1 MQGQRKPGAIAS
13 ARASGDGAMGVPTV
27 PSPVADWGRVAS
39 GDGAMGV
46 PTVPSPVADRGR
58 VGRAWAGRRG
68 QWRVW
73 REGWRAEHGER
84 KKDTQENSKGA
95 IRAIRR
101 RALAD
106 SWRRSRHSPTFGED
120 CVALTSG
127 MFLDPFFASTHL
139 QYQSP
144 VSISSMDCRSRDRR
158 AEIGTNSASTASR
171 PR

>member
-1 MQGQRKPGAIAS
+1 MIPQLQGQRTPGAIAS
-13 ARASGDGAMGVPTV
+13 ARASGDGATGVPTV
-27 PSPVADWGRVAS
+27 PSPVADWGRAAS

-95 IRAIRR
+95 Q
-101 RALAD
+101 ALWGKGIAGA
-106 SWRRSRHSPTFGED
+106 RHLWVGGRNGLLKPDFIHS
-120 CVALTSG
+120 
-127 MFLDPFFASTHL
+127 
-139 QYQSP
+139 
-144 VSISSMDCRSRDRR
+144 
-158 AEIGTNSASTASR
+158 
-171 PR
+171 